1 MPRTTGRGRGS
12 ARLSSTRLESDVKS
26 KAFVSPYWTLEED
39 PGDRVVALRR
49 TSTPFA
55 SVDEIGSAN
64 RDIVA
69 RIRAE
74 HRRWGVVVDMRRAPR
89 RNDPAFEA
97 AMRGLREAV
106 EASFARTAVLLQTAV
121 GVLQVTRLTRED
133 GTGTFATQDE
143 PAAFRFARGE
153 SLEPSEG

>member
-1 MPRTTGRGRGS
+1 LVRGPFSHRP
-12 ARLSSTRLESDVKS
+12 ESGVKS
-26 KAFVSPYWTLEED
+26 KRFVSSHWTLDED
-39 PGDRVVALRR
+39 PDEQVVALRR

-55 SVDEIGSAN
+55 SVDEIASAN
-64 RDIVA
+64 GDIVA

-106 EASFARTAVLLQTAV
+106 EGSFARTAVLLQTAV

-133 GTGTFATQDE
+133 GTATFATQDE
-143 PAAFRFARGE
+143 AAAFRFARGE
-153 SLEPSEG
+153 PLEPSER